1 MTTVLAVCRY
11 ELMVQTKR
19 SWKPHY
25 VALLMLSALFAA
37 CAAIGN
43 AVWSLC
49 ALSEE
54 QNQEVITCVLRSLSH
69 ELSLVSLEPVLEDL
83 RGKGSPTICT
93 TLASAACSPNL
104 FT

>member
-1 MTTVLAVCRY
+1 
-11 ELMVQTKR
+11 
-19 SWKPHY
+19 
-25 VALLMLSALFAA
+25 MLSALFAA
-37 CAAIGN
+37 CAALGN
-43 AVWSLC
+43 VFWSVC

-69 ELSLVSLEPVLEDL
+69 VLSLVSLESILEDL
-83 RGKGSPTICT
+83 IGKGYPTICI